1 MLQTDAARGGDGA
14 RLSADGSGMYLKT
27 KALVLRSV
35 DYHETDCILTVL
47 TGEQG
52 LLTLKARGVRRKSSE
67 LKAACQ
73 LLAYSE
79 FTVFENRGYHTI
91 NEAVPIE
98 QFTQLRRDLEQF
110 ALASYFAQ
118 LAEVLSQ
125 QDQPDGEVLSLTLN
139 AFYALSKLGRPQAI
153 VKAAYELRMIALA
166 GYEPQLTG
174 CAVCANETPD
184 RFDVISGTC
193 VCASC
198 GRGGLCLPLSG
209 GSLAAM
215 RYILTC
221 EAKKLYSFSL
231 APQEEKEL
239 SDIAQTYL
247 LTQLERGFSALDFY
261 QSLRLI

>member
-1 MLQTDAARGGDGA
+1 
-14 RLSADGSGMYLKT
+14 MYLKT

-35 DYHETDCILTVL
+35 DYQETDCILTVL

-52 LLTLKARGVRRKSSE
+52 LLTLKARGVRRPRSN

-79 FTVFENRGYHTI
+79 FTVFEHRGYHTI
-91 NEAVPIE
+91 NEAVPLE
-98 QFTQLRRDLEQF
+98 QFSELRRDLEQF

-118 LAEVLSQ
+118 LAQVLSQ

-139 AFYALSKLGRPQAI
+139 AFYALSKLGRPQPI

-166 GYEPQLTG
+166 GYAPELSG
-174 CAVCANETPD
+174 CAVCGSETPD
-184 RFDVISGTC
+184 RFNTMSGAC
-193 VCASC
+193 ECKSC
-198 GRGGLCLPLSG
+198 GAGGLRLPMSAG
-209 GSLAAM
+209 TLAAM

-221 EAKKLYSFSL
+221 DDKKLYAFAL

-239 SDIAQTYL
+239 SDIAQTYV